1 MLPEWAW
8 LFIGILIGGGSVGLA
23 YRQLSQKFEK
33 IQTEFSQKQTE
44 LAQIKERYIQEEK
57 RKQQI
62 EQEKDELFQKLE
74 KTQEEL
80 ALRQAEIAKL
90 KEKIE
95 QEESKFKEKLEIIK
109 KAQKELENTFK
120 ALSAEIFQKNSENF
134 LKLAQERLFV
144 FREEIQGQLKAKEE
158 AIDRLT
164 QPIKDA
170 LERVNREIKEM
181 ENKREGAYKKLE
193 ESLRNLTEVYLPR
206 LQKETENLS
215 RALRQP
221 RIRGRWGEIQ
231 LRRVVE
237 MVGMLPK
244 CDFEEQTSVFT
255 EDRILRPD
263 MIIKLPGNKIIAV
276 DAKVPFEAYIEA
288 IEDEREEEAHK
299 KIQEYVANLKN
310 HIRNLSQKK
319 YWKAIESHWQKSPE
333 FVILF
338 LPAEGLFSAA
348 LKSDPE
354 IIEFGAKHK
363 VLLATPITLIAILK
377 VVAYTWQE
385 HDLAE
390 NAKEIAYFGKQL
402 YERLRILTE
411 HFNDLGNRLQQ
422 TVDAYNKTIRSYESR
437 ILVTAR
443 KFEDFRMIS
452 PEKTIS
458 EPLEISVYPQS
469 LKKKE
474 GQAKITRS
482 TKDINQYK
490 NPNSHKGILRPKPI
504 STSSTAR

>member
-1 MLPEWAW
+1 MSSTLEDTEREKAE
-8 LFIGILIGGGSVGLA
+8 L
-23 YRQLSQKFEK
+23 YQKLEE
-33 IQTEFSQKQTE
+33 IQGELVQKKTE
-44 LAQIKERYIQEEK
+44 LAQLNEKFLQEEDK
-57 RKQQI
+57 RQKI
-62 EQEKDELFQKLE
+62 EQEKNELFQKFE

-90 KEKIE
+90 EEKIA
-95 QEESKFKEKLEIIK
+95 QEESKFQEKLEIIE

-120 ALSAEIFQKNSENF
+120 ALSAEIFQKNSESF
-134 LKLAQERLFV
+134 LKLAQDRLSV
-144 FREEIQGQLKAKEE
+144 FKEEIQGQLKAKEE

-164 QPIKDA
+164 QPIKEA

-181 ENKREGAYKKLE
+181 ETKREGAYKSLE

-221 RIRGRWGEIQ
+221 RVRGRWGEIQ
-231 LRRVVE
+231 LKRVVE

-244 CDFEEQTSVFT
+244 CDFEEQTSIST
-255 EDRILRPD
+255 GDRVLRPD
-263 MIIKLPGNKIIAV
+263 MIIRLPGNKIIAV
-276 DAKVPFEAYIEA
+276 DAKVPFEVYIEA

-299 KIQEYVANLKN
+299 KMQEYVVNLKN
-310 HIRNLSQKK
+310 HIKSLSQKK
-319 YWKAIESHWQKSPE
+319 YWEAIESRWQKSPE

-377 VVAYTWQE
+377 AVAYTWQE
-385 HDLAE
+385 QELAE
-390 NAKEIAYFGKQL
+390 NAREIAHLGKQL

-411 HFNDLGNRLQQ
+411 HFNELGNRLRQA
-422 TVDAYNKTIRSYESR
+422 VDAYNKTIRSYESR

-452 PEKTIS
+452 PEKKIP
-458 EPLEISVYPQS
+458 EVKEIV
-469 LKKKE
+469 E
-474 GQAKITRS
+474 S
-482 TKDINQYK
+482 TNR
-490 NPNSHKGILRPKPI
+490 L
-504 STSSTAR
+504 